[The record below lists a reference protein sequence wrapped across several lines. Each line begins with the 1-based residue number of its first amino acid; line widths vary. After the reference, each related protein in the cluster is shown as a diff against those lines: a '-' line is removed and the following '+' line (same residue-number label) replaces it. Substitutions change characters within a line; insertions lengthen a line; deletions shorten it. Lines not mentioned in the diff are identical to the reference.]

1 MPQVKCILFDCDN
14 TLVLSEISAFTACAQ
29 LANEI
34 LEKYGIEKRYQ
45 GVELMHKYVG
55 RNFPSMMAG
64 LFEVHNFT
72 MPADELDT
80 YTARELELTISY
92 LRKQAAP
99 CKNVVPVLDKIH
111 KEGKYAK
118 AIVSSSAM
126 PRVVASVETIK
137 IDQYFGKP
145 NEGIFSAASSI
156 DPPNS
161 KPNPAIYLH
170 ACKVLGFKPSECI
183 AIEDSRSGATAAKNA
198 GIPLLGYVGPYYDE
212 ENPEEK
218 VAAHVKLF
226 SEELGAFEVMHD
238 WKDFESIF
246 NKFESS

>member
-1 MPQVKCILFDCDN
+1 MPAIKCILFDCDN
-14 TLVLSEISAFTACAQ
+14 TLVLSEIAAFTACAQ

-34 LEKYGIEKRYQ
+34 LEKYNISKRY
-45 GVELMHKYVG
+45 GGIELMHQFVG
-55 RNFPSMMAG
+55 RNFRSMMAG
-64 LFEVHNFT
+64 LFEIHNFT
-72 MPADELDT
+72 MPADELDS
-80 YTARELELTISY
+80 YVDRELDLTISN
-92 LRKQAAP
+92 LRKSAEP
-99 CKNVVPVLDKIH
+99 CKNVVPVLEKLH
-111 KEGKYAK
+111 AENKYAK

-126 PRVVASVETIK
+126 PRIIASIEKTG
-137 IDQYFGKP
+137 IDRFFGRAD
-145 NEGIFSAASSI
+145 EGVFSAASSI
-156 DPPNS
+156 DPPTS

-170 ACKVLGFKPSECI
+170 ACKKLGFEPSECI

-226 SEELGAFEVMHD
+226 ADELGAFDVMHD
-238 WKDFESIF
+238 WKDFESIL